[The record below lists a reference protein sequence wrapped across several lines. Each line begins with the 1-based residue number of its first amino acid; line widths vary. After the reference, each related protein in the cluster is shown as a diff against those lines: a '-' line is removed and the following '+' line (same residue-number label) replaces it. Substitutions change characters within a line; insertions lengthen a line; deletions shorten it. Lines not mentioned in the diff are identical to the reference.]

1 MSLNRRVPPVWL
13 MGLSN
18 TSFGLVGGF
27 IAFTLPQVLA
37 AQRMPETTIAAVT
50 AVTFSPLSFMFLF
63 SPMLDVWFSRRWYAA
78 VLTILGAV
86 LVGISVMNIHHLLL
100 LKIAVVAGVAAM
112 SLAGAALCGWLSTVA
127 RKEDENQLSAWLTVA
142 NFSGFGIM
150 SIIGAE
156 MIEHLPMPVAAFL
169 LTSIILVPASIFLW
183 IPPPGSDL
191 LLAGES
197 FRAFWADVFALLG
210 RRQVLVAIALFLS
223 PCATFSLT
231 NILGGLGNDFHAAPR
246 LVSLLGG
253 SGVVVAGICGSLL
266 LPILAKRMSL
276 RPLYLTIGAVGG
288 VFTLG
293 LILLR
298 HTPGSF
304 ALALIG
310 ENIFQSLAITCSIA
324 IVFEITGRDNPLAAT
339 TFALLSAAYAFAI
352 VYMPVVDGWG
362 YGLRGVAGAFA
373 VDAGIGIAACLMMG
387 LLLFLLHRTD
397 MERLPVQAQTVG

>member
-1 MSLNRRVPPVWL
+1 

-27 IAFTLPQVLA
+27 IAFTLPQTLA
-37 AQRMPETTIAAVT
+37 AQHMPETTIAAVA
-50 AVTFSPLSFMFLF
+50 AVAFSPLSFMFLF

-78 VLTILGAV
+78 VFTILGAV

-100 LKIAVVAGVAAM
+100 LEITVVAGVAAM
-112 SLAGAALCGWLSTVA
+112 SLASAALCGWLSTVA
-127 RKEDENQLSAWLTVA
+127 RGEDENQLSAWLTVA

-156 MIEHLPMPVAAFL
+156 LIEHLPSPVAGFL
-169 LTSIILVPASIFLW
+169 LTSVILVPALIFLW
-183 IPPPGSDL
+183 IPASGRDL
-191 LLAGES
+191 LLADES
-197 FRAFWADVFALLG
+197 FGAFWVDVFALLR

-223 PCATFSLT
+223 PCGTFSLT

-246 LVSLLGG
+246 VVSVLGG
-253 SGVVVAGICGSLL
+253 SGAVVAGICGSLL
-266 LPILAKRMSL
+266 LPILAKRMPL

-293 LILLR
+293 LILLPR
-298 HTPGSF
+298 TPGSF

-310 ENIFQSLAITCSIA
+310 ENIFQSLAITCSVA
-324 IVFEITGRDNPLAAT
+324 IIFEITGRNSPLAAT

-362 YGLRGVAGAFA
+362 YSVRGVAGAFA
-373 VDAGIGIAACLMMG
+373 ADADIGIAACLMMG
-387 LLLFLLHRTD
+387 LLLFLLHRT
-397 MERLPVQAQTVG
+397 EHGTAVSSGANRRVNKEGRELGG

>member
-1 MSLNRRVPPVWL
+1 
-13 MGLSN
+13 
-18 TSFGLVGGF
+18 
-27 IAFTLPQVLA
+27 
-37 AQRMPETTIAAVT
+37 
-50 AVTFSPLSFMFLF
+50 
-63 SPMLDVWFSRRWYAA
+63 
-78 VLTILGAV
+78 
-86 LVGISVMNIHHLLL
+86 
-100 LKIAVVAGVAAM
+100 
-112 SLAGAALCGWLSTVA
+112 
-127 RKEDENQLSAWLTVA
+127 
-142 NFSGFGIM
+142 
-150 SIIGAE
+150 
-156 MIEHLPMPVAAFL
+156 
-169 LTSIILVPASIFLW
+169 
-183 IPPPGSDL
+183 
-191 LLAGES
+191 
-197 FRAFWADVFALLG
+197 
-210 RRQVLVAIALFLS
+210 
-223 PCATFSLT
+223 
-231 NILGGLGNDFHAAPR
+231 LGGLGNDFHAAPR
-246 LVSLLGG
+246 VVSLLGG

-298 HTPGSF
+298 RTPGSF

-339 TFALLSAAYAFAI
+339 TFAILSAAYAFAI